1 MPEGPSILIAKE
13 TIAPLFTGKKITAVA
28 GNAKIEKD
36 ILRGKKIVAIRS
48 FGKHLLV
55 CLPKL
60 TIRIHFLLFGSY
72 SIDEQTKQDRS
83 IRLLLTCG
91 KRKLYFYTC
100 SVKLLEEDLNEIYDW
115 SADLLNDKWDAAAAR
130 KKLKAIPRTMAC
142 DALLDQNIFAGA
154 GNIIKNEVLYRIR
167 LHPESLIKDIPPR
180 KLTELVKETHN
191 YSFDFLKW
199 KKEFTLK
206 KHWLAHTKKTC
217 QRCNI
222 PLQKKYCG
230 KTMRRTFFCTN
241 CQINYSG

>member
-36 ILRGKKIVAIRS
+36 QLIGKKIVAIKS
-48 FGKHLLV
+48 FGKHLLI
-55 CLPKL
+55 CFPKL

-91 KRKLYFYTC
+91 KHTLYFYTC
-100 SVKLLEEDLNEIYDW
+100 AVKLLEEDLDKVYDW
-115 SADLLNDKWDAAAAR
+115 SSDLLHDKWDAAAAR
-130 KKLKAIPRTMAC
+130 KKLKAIPGTMAC
-142 DALLDQNIFAGA
+142 DAILDQTIFAGA

-167 LHPESLIKDIPPR
+167 LHPETLIKDIPPR
-180 KLTELVKETHN
+180 KLTELVKETHK
-191 YSFDFLKW
+191 YSFDFLQW

-222 PLQKKYCG
+222 PLKKKYCG
-230 KTMRRTFFCTN
+230 KTKRRTFFCTN
-241 CQINYSG
+241 CQVNYSD